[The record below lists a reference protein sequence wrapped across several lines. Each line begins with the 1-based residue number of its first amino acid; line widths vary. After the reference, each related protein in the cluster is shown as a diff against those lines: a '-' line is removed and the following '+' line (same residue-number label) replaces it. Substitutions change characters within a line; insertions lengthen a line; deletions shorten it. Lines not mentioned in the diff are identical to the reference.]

1 MPNDSLAAL
10 VLDSFRS
17 TFRSTK
23 RLADKA
29 IAQSS
34 EESLRRQPDPNANS
48 IAVIMKHVAGN
59 LRSRFTDL
67 LDSDGEKPWRRRD
80 EEFVDRYGSH
90 EEILAD
96 WESGWSVLF
105 ASLESLRPEDL
116 SREIPIRGEVHT
128 VALAL
133 TRSLSHISYHV
144 GQIVHLARNHAGNR
158 WTTIT
163 IPRGGSDEYNL
174 RTWGTASP
182 TPFPS
187 GTTEHR

>member
-10 VLDSFRS
+10 VLDSIRA

-34 EESLRRQPDPNANS
+34 AESLRRQPDPNVNS

-67 LDSDGEKPWRRRD
+67 LSSDGEKPWRNRD
-80 EEFVDRYGSH
+80 DEFVDRYGSR

-96 WESGWSVLF
+96 WEQGWSVLF
-105 ASLESLRPEDL
+105 ASLDALQPEDL
-116 SREIPIRGEVHT
+116 TREISIRGEIHT

-133 TRSLSHISYHV
+133 TRALSHISYHV
-144 GQIVHLARNHAGNR
+144 GQIVHVARIHAGDH
-158 WTTIT
+158 WATIT
-163 IPRGGSDEYNL
+163 IPRGGSDEYN
-174 RTWGTASP
+174 RQTWGKHGGDHQQRHS
-182 TPFPS
+182 
-187 GTTEHR
+187 R